1 MLHVIKRR
9 ARLKLEELEPRSLLA
24 TLTGAS
30 PEVTGNGA
38 LSGGGF
44 PVDAAAVAANATI
57 GLPVGSVSLPAGAI
71 NVADLG
77 SLANFGLNN
86 AGVNA
91 GGINIAA
98 LNLAQ
103 RPGAAFSTGLSA
115 PITGSLNS
123 SAPDAT
129 SGLGQITISTG
140 ANTPGMGSFATSTL
154 GYASENGGRSGG

>member
-1 MLHVIKRR
+1 MLHAIKKH

-30 PEVTGNGA
+30 PDVTGNGA

-57 GLPVGSVSLPAGAI
+57 GFPVGNVSLQAGAI
-71 NVADLG
+71 NVADVG

-91 GGINIAA
+91 AGINLAA
-98 LNLAQ
+98 LGVAQ
-103 RPGAAFSTGLSA
+103 TPGAAFST
-115 PITGSLNS
+115 LNS

-129 SGLGQITISTG
+129 SGVGQITISTG

-154 GYASENGGRSGG
+154 GFASENGGRSGG

>member
-1 MLHVIKRR
+1 MLHGTKRHV
-9 ARLKLEELEPRSLLA
+9 RLKLEELEPRSLLA

-30 PEVTGNGA
+30 PDVTGNGA

-57 GLPVGSVSLPAGAI
+57 GFPVGNVNI
-71 NVADLG
+71 NL
-77 SLANFGLNN
+77 
-86 AGVNA
+86 
-91 GGINIAA
+91 AA
-98 LNLAQ
+98 LGVAQ
-103 RPGAAFSTGLSA
+103 TPGAAFSTGLSG
-115 PITGSLNS
+115 PFTGGLNS

-154 GYASENGGRSGG
+154 GFASENGGRSGG